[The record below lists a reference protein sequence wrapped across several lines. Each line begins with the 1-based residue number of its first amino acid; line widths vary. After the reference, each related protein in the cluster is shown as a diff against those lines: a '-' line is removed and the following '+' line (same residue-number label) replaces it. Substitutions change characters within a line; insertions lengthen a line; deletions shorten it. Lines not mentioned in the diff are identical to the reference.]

1 MLAASPEKSTSHN
14 AIMFSL
20 PFTEAFKIS
29 LPPFPPEAMAA
40 IFNLSLGEMKP
51 EPPNTCLGT
60 IKIEAVS
67 YTHLTLP
74 TILLV

>member
-1 MLAASPEKSTSHN
+1 
-14 AIMFSL
+14 MFSL

-29 LPPFPPEAMAA
+29 LPPFPPEAIAA

-60 IKIEAVS
+60 IKIEDAK
-67 YTHLTLP
+67 TLFF
-74 TILLV
+74 IKSLLFLLIFLFIQIT